1 MSTEKNENEAEKEIF
16 DFTKMY
22 KAVLERSEVPN
33 IEIPFAVQDVIS
45 RIEQAQLQRAREYL
59 NMQLADIMQNVKRII
74 NRYTADENMHAG
86 RKISLIE
93 HKKRRGSLLEKIV
106 ACAKTAEIKDKT
118 LAYILAW
125 LEEWNVTLSE
135 ITAIDIEEH
144 HHCLAQMEMLP
155 ETFKA
160 IENNVKILSRISMF
174 LLEEKKKQKKKTA
187 SRSSLWKS
195 WKERVIKRPA
205 TAHALRPDQMISDQ
219 FATKTKVSEIQDML
233 QELIG
238 TAMFNKLE
246 NNAIKYISSTTVN
259 LSKALSTLN
268 DEVKAI
274 NLHTSDM
281 YTSETVEREQEISLK
296 IIQDLSKRNEMLQQK
311 LREAEEKYEHLIRS
325 KVAEQQALPT
335 STQKVLPEPSP
346 QSAMSQADTENSL
359 DSILAKEFENMV
371 DEAPKKG
378 TKGLGIKWDSTHL
391 YAAQGET
398 TPDLTGQQKKSS
410 GEITEDMV
418 SVKKGGAFQKD
429 GADEFQSQKKKHTKG
444 PSGQETS
451 ESNVNDNKGKQ
462 KVTGTKLDHHLEL
475 QALDKKRK
483 ETKSFPETK
492 SKSLTES
499 KSQHFPSDFPSDKSQ
514 GGKSGTSGILEQR
527 REAKSEH
534 SRSKSQTSTE
544 NKEELTTESMDR
556 DSRNE
561 MSSTPEPSRLSK
573 LDHSSEKIK
582 GKKHRISPGSPTGK
596 EEKSEEKDVSVFTK
610 KFKSL
615 ELAKSG
621 IPDGESEQSNLEEFQ
636 KAVVS
641 FLKEKTDNIGKPL
654 DKKTVSKEELLLKRS
669 EVEKLGIIKAKME
682 EYFQKVAETLTK
694 ILRKYKDIKN
704 EGRIGEKAL
713 KQKKAVS
720 FMPERH
726 SQEPTSAKSEIS
738 TLISQE
744 RLDPLTDNLIRM
756 ILTEIESER
765 NVPEASTVGTDS
777 KEKEKQE
784 LEKRRFE
791 MINKNLEKEEAWLPV
806 KEGKQGQQKEKQWQE
821 EEVWK
826 GQQKHEIQKQIE
838 SDEKQKQRQE
848 EREGYQKSKQQQLEA
863 WKQKTKQQGVPLEEE
878 KGQQTM
884 QVQKEVRHLEQ
895 ESSLEREKKQK
906 ARRKVGDYES
916 QKQKTAKEMKTY
928 EQLEE
933 VLSQTSITLS
943 HRWES
948 TQKDTPQT
956 HQRKDFIGNLKKLG
970 DLAEGKHP
978 IPITTPIST
987 QSSSRGPS
995 SVPGAS
1001 LAKSITLTSRLAQA
1015 MEIDLASE
1023 EAEALE
1029 TMDSFNQVQALGE
1042 TITPKMPRGLGV
1054 ALSAEQAQAL
1064 GIPITPQQ
1072 AQAQGIML
1080 TPQQVKALGVTLTPE
1095 QAQAPGIT
1103 LTPQQAQALG
1113 IVFTPEE
1120 AQAPGITLTP
1130 QQVLALGIP
1139 ITPQQIQ
1146 EVGVSLTPQQAQAL
1160 GITLTPEQA
1169 QAPGITLTP
1178 QQAQALGI
1186 PVTLQ
1191 QIQEVGASLTPQQA
1205 QALGIPVTPQQIQKV
1220 GVSLTPQQA
1229 QALGIILT
1237 PEQAQAPGITL
1248 TPRQVQALGVPVTPQ
1263 QVQAQGINL
1272 TPQQAQALGISVTPQ
1287 HIPDVG
1293 ASLTPQQAQAL
1304 GIPITQ
1310 QAEAQ
1315 GITLTPQQAQAL
1327 GITLAPEQAQA
1338 PGITLTP
1345 QQAQALGITL
1355 TPEQAQPPGI
1365 TLTPQQAQA
1374 LGITLTPE
1382 QAQAPGIT
1390 LTPQQAQVLGITLAP
1405 EQAQP
1410 PGITLTPQQ
1419 AQALGITLAPEQA
1432 QAPGITLTPQQAQ
1445 ALGITLAPEQAQ
1457 APGITLTPQQAQAL
1471 GITLTPEQAQA
1482 PGITLTPQQAQALGI
1497 TLAPEQAQVPG
1508 ITLTPQQA
1516 QALGITLAPEQ
1527 AQAPGITLTPQQAQA
1542 LGITLTP
1549 EQAQAPGITLT
1560 LQQAQ
1565 ALGITLAPEQ
1575 AQAPGITLTL
1585 QQAQALGIT
1594 LAPEQTQAPGITLTP
1609 QQARTLGITLA
1620 PEQAQAPGITLTP
1633 QQAQALGITLAPEQA
1648 QVPGI
1653 TLTPQQAQALGITLA
1668 PEQAQAPGITLTP
1681 QQAQALGIT
1690 LTPEQAQAPGITLT
1704 PQQAQALGITLAPE
1718 QAQAPGITLTP
1729 QQAQA
1734 LGIPITPQQAEAQG
1748 LTLTPQQTQDLGIPA
1763 TPQGIVFTP
1772 QQAQALGIHI
1782 TPEQAQAQD
1791 ITLTPQQSQ
1800 ALRIPVTIPQ
1810 AQDLGAPFT
1819 LGQAQALG
1827 VSLSH
1832 EQFAELGVPLTS
1844 DKVYTLEYPHIPEQ
1858 IQPVEAPL
1866 TPGEAWSLGITV
1878 RSVQDLT
1885 SRTPLI
1891 KEQPLPPWARPPS
1904 VHTLKT
1910 GISSITDK
1918 SVTKHA
1924 PHISK
1929 ESPVSS
1935 AATAEKSP
1943 IFEVPSTPLHISRFP
1958 LKQAPSEKFL
1968 GMRIPSDP
1976 GKPLAPQISP
1986 SSRQTP
1992 VSKDLSTSVPFPTP
2006 VPSPISGLSPTP
2018 QQPLEPE
2025 ALLSS
2030 RRFFISRDSMA
2041 PQSPLIQKP
2050 LLDLRQPLMSGVPVT
2065 FAQIPQIWAPLSPG
2079 KHLVPGTS
2087 SIPQEL
2093 LKSRP
2098 LTLSEKFQ
2106 ASQTFATRKQSP
2118 GLQAPSTLRQHL
2130 PPGTLP
2136 GHASPLWVSPT
2147 PGRPLTPLTPSTP
2160 EKPQKGLSSAVSEKR
2175 KKRLSI
2181 ISSLKLKSVSVHPS
2195 APSFKVIQAP
2205 FTTKKFQT
2213 AEVSDTSEEI
2223 QIPKDPFA
2231 VKQFRMFKS
2240 HLTDYK
2246 TPVSQAPYVDEG
2258 TLPATLIKP
2267 VTPLP
2272 SLITTQLLKT
2282 RQSSPSEWDQ
2292 KSQLPPINKPWVL
2305 TSVSDTKQ
2313 PKMMVPTSYP
2323 QELKEQNYFVD
2334 VEAQRKNLILLNQA
2348 TKSSILPSQLHTEAR
2363 NLIIETFH
2371 TDKVRLGYLFRK
2383 YNAYRLIQRARNN
2396 IIKRLQAIQITGRS
2410 YETQNLYIMLKRIDD
2425 YQKKIMQIW
2434 TEKQNSLEQKRN
2446 QCLRKMMYLFSQLQE
2461 TYKLNLDQPIPL
2473 VIEKKQK
2480 PASTKSVQQPCP
2492 KLLKED
2498 NRKYNILNKFRKDD
2512 QLQAIW
2518 NADLSTSSYPIT
2530 EKTSMHPFWAQL
2542 GGYPDIPMLL
2552 QLDVQS
2558 AFIRSLTCIQSRFK
2572 KIPR

>member
-346 QSAMSQADTENSL
+346 QSAISQADTENSL
-359 DSILAKEFENMV
+359 DSILAKEFENML

-527 REAKSEH
+527 REAKSKH

-556 DSRNE
+556 DGRNE

-878 KGQQTM
+878 KGQQMM

-1001 LAKSITLTSRLAQA
+1001 LAKC
-1015 MEIDLASE
+1015 
-1023 EAEALE
+1023 
-1029 TMDSFNQVQALGE
+1029 
-1042 TITPKMPRGLGV
+1042 
-1054 ALSAEQAQAL
+1054 
-1064 GIPITPQQ
+1064 
-1072 AQAQGIML
+1072 IML

-1113 IVFTPEE
+1113 IIFTPEE

-1220 GVSLTPQQA
+1220 EVSLTPQQA
-1229 QALGIILT
+1229 QALGIILTPEQAQAPGITLTPRQVQALGVPVTPQQVQAQGINLTPQQAQALGITLT

-1345 QQAQALGITL
+1345 QQAQAMGISVI
-1355 TPEQAQPPGI
+1355 PQHIPDVGAS
-1365 TLTPQQAQA
+1365 LTPQQAQA
-1374 LGITLTPE
+1374 LGIP
-1382 QAQAPGIT
+1382 IT
-1390 LTPQQAQVLGITLAP
+1390 QQQAQVLGITLAP

-1471 GITLTPEQAQA
+1471 GITL
-1482 PGITLTPQQAQALGI
+1482 
-1497 TLAPEQAQVPG
+1497 
-1508 ITLTPQQA
+1508 
-1516 QALGITLAPEQ
+1516 APEQ
-1527 AQAPGITLTPQQAQA
+1527 AQAPGITLTP
-1542 LGITLTP
+1542 
-1549 EQAQAPGITLT
+1549 
-1560 LQQAQ
+1560 QQAQ

-1594 LAPEQTQAPGITLTP
+1594 LTPEQTQAPGITLTP
-1609 QQARTLGITLA
+1609 QQAR
-1620 PEQAQAPGITLTP
+1620 
-1633 QQAQALGITLAPEQA
+1633 
-1648 QVPGI
+1648 
-1653 TLTPQQAQALGITLA
+1653 ALGITLA

-1681 QQAQALGIT
+1681 QQAQALGTT

-1718 QAQAPGITLTP
+1718 QAQAPRITLTP

-2292 KSQLPPINKPWVL
+2292 KSKLPPINKPWVL

-2492 KLLKED
+2492 KLPKED

>member
-144 HHCLAQMEMLP
+144 HQCLAQMEMLP

-346 QSAMSQADTENSL
+346 QSAISQADTENSL
-359 DSILAKEFENMV
+359 DSILAKEFENML

-410 GEITEDMV
+410 GEVTEDMV

-514 GGKSGTSGILEQR
+514 DGKSGTSGILEQR
-527 REAKSEH
+527 REAKSKH

-544 NKEELTTESMDR
+544 NKEALTTESMDR
-556 DSRNE
+556 DGRNE

-878 KGQQTM
+878 KGQQMM

-987 QSSSRGPS
+987 QFSSRGPS
-995 SVPGAS
+995 SVPG
-1001 LAKSITLTSRLAQA
+1001 
-1015 MEIDLASE
+1015 
-1023 EAEALE
+1023 
-1029 TMDSFNQVQALGE
+1029 
-1042 TITPKMPRGLGV
+1042 
-1054 ALSAEQAQAL
+1054 QAQAL

-1072 AQAQGIML
+1072 AQDQGIML

-1113 IVFTPEE
+1113 IIFTPEE

-1310 QAEAQ
+1310 Q
-1315 GITLTPQQAQAL
+1315 
-1327 GITLAPEQAQA
+1327 
-1338 PGITLTP
+1338 
-1345 QQAQALGITL
+1345 
-1355 TPEQAQPPGI
+1355 
-1365 TLTPQQAQA
+1365 QAQA

-1390 LTPQQAQVLGITLAP
+1390 LTPQQAQALGVPVTPQQVQAQGINLTPQQAQALGISVTPQHIPDVGASLTP
-1405 EQAQP
+1405 QQAQALGIP
-1410 PGITLTPQQ
+1410 ITQQAEAQGITLTPQQ

-1471 GITLTPEQAQA
+1471 GITLAPE
-1482 PGITLTPQQAQALGI
+1482 QAQALGI

-1516 QALGITLAPEQ
+1516 QA
-1527 AQAPGITLTPQQAQA
+1527 
-1542 LGITLTP
+1542 
-1549 EQAQAPGITLT
+1549 
-1560 LQQAQ
+1560 
-1565 ALGITLAPEQ
+1565 
-1575 AQAPGITLTL
+1575 
-1585 QQAQALGIT
+1585 
-1594 LAPEQTQAPGITLTP
+1594 
-1609 QQARTLGITLA
+1609 LGITLA

-1668 PEQAQAPGITLTP
+1668 PEQAQAPGITLTL

-1690 LTPEQAQAPGITLT
+1690 LAPEQAQAPGITLT

-1718 QAQAPGITLTP
+1718 QAQAPRITLTP

-2498 NRKYNILNKFRKDD
+2498 NREYNILNKFRKDD

>member
-346 QSAMSQADTENSL
+346 QSAISQADTENSL
-359 DSILAKEFENMV
+359 DSILAKEFENML

-527 REAKSEH
+527 REAKSKH

-556 DSRNE
+556 DGRNE

-878 KGQQTM
+878 KGQQMM

-948 TQKDTPQT
+948 TQKDMPQT

-1001 LAKSITLTSRLAQA
+1001 L
-1015 MEIDLASE
+1015 
-1023 EAEALE
+1023 
-1029 TMDSFNQVQALGE
+1029 
-1042 TITPKMPRGLGV
+1042 
-1054 ALSAEQAQAL
+1054 
-1064 GIPITPQQ
+1064 
-1072 AQAQGIML
+1072 
-1080 TPQQVKALGVTLTPE
+1080 
-1095 QAQAPGIT
+1095 
-1103 LTPQQAQALG
+1103 
-1113 IVFTPEE
+1113 
-1120 AQAPGITLTP
+1120 
-1130 QQVLALGIP
+1130 
-1139 ITPQQIQ
+1139 
-1146 EVGVSLTPQQAQAL
+1146 AL

-1248 TPRQVQALGVPVTPQ
+1248 TPQQAQALGVPV
-1263 QVQAQGINL
+1263 
-1272 TPQQAQALGISVTPQ
+1272 
-1287 HIPDVG
+1287 
-1293 ASLTPQQAQAL
+1293 TPQQAQAL

-1419 AQALGITLAPEQA
+1419 AQALGITL
-1432 QAPGITLTPQQAQ
+1432 
-1445 ALGITLAPEQAQ
+1445 
-1457 APGITLTPQQAQAL
+1457 
-1471 GITLTPEQAQA
+1471 TPEQAQA

-1542 LGITLTP
+1542 LGITLAP

-1560 LQQAQ
+1560 LQQAQELGITLTPEQTQAPGITLTPQQARALGITLAPKQAQAPGITLTPQQAQ

-1594 LAPEQTQAPGITLTP
+1594 LTPEQT
-1609 QQARTLGITLA
+1609 
-1620 PEQAQAPGITLTP
+1620 QAPGITLTP
-1633 QQAQALGITLAPEQA
+1633 QQAQALGITLAPK
-1648 QVPGI
+1648 
-1653 TLTPQQAQALGITLA
+1653 
-1668 PEQAQAPGITLTP
+1668 
-1681 QQAQALGIT
+1681 
-1690 LTPEQAQAPGITLT
+1690 QAQAPGITLT

-1734 LGIPITPQQAEAQG
+1734 LGITLAPEQAQAPGITLTLQQAQALGITLAPEQAQAPG
-1748 LTLTPQQTQDLGIPA
+1748 ITLTPQQARALGITLAPEQA
-1763 TPQGIVFTP
+1763 QAPGITLTPQQAQALGTTLTPEQAQAPGITLTP
-1772 QQAQALGIHI
+1772 QQAQALGITLAPEQAQAPRITLTPQQAQALGIPI
-1782 TPEQAQAQD
+1782 TPQQAQAQD

-1832 EQFAELGVPLTS
+1832 EQFAELGIPLTS

-2492 KLLKED
+2492 KLPKED

>member
-187 SRSSLWKS
+187 YRSSLWKS

-281 YTSETVEREQEISLK
+281 YSSETVEREQEISLK

-346 QSAMSQADTENSL
+346 QSAISQADTENSL

-556 DSRNE
+556 DGRNE

-995 SVPGAS
+995 SVPG
-1001 LAKSITLTSRLAQA
+1001 
-1015 MEIDLASE
+1015 
-1023 EAEALE
+1023 
-1029 TMDSFNQVQALGE
+1029 
-1042 TITPKMPRGLGV
+1042 
-1054 ALSAEQAQAL
+1054 QAQAL

-1113 IVFTPEE
+1113 IIFTPEE

-1263 QVQAQGINL
+1263 QVQAQGISL

-1327 GITLAPEQAQA
+1327 GITLTPEQAQA

-1355 TPEQAQPPGI
+1355 A
-1365 TLTPQQAQA
+1365 
-1374 LGITLTPE
+1374 PE
-1382 QAQAPGIT
+1382 QAQA
-1390 LTPQQAQVLGITLAP
+1390 
-1405 EQAQP
+1405 

-1497 TLAPEQAQVPG
+1497 TLAPEQAQAPG

-1542 LGITLTP
+1542 
-1549 EQAQAPGITLT
+1549 
-1560 LQQAQ
+1560 
-1565 ALGITLAPEQ
+1565 
-1575 AQAPGITLTL
+1575 
-1585 QQAQALGIT
+1585 
-1594 LAPEQTQAPGITLTP
+1594 
-1609 QQARTLGITLA
+1609 LGITLA

-1653 TLTPQQAQALGITLA
+1653 TLTPQQAQALGITLT

-1690 LTPEQAQAPGITLT
+1690 LTPEQAQPPGITLT
-1704 PQQAQALGITLAPE
+1704 PQQAQALGITLTPE
-1718 QAQAPGITLTP
+1718 QAQPPGITLTP

-1734 LGIPITPQQAEAQG
+1734 LGI
-1748 LTLTPQQTQDLGIPA
+1748 TLTPEQAQPPGI
-1763 TPQGIVFTP
+1763 TLTP
-1772 QQAQALGIHI
+1772 QQAQALGITL
-1782 TPEQAQAQD
+1782 TPEQAQPPG
-1791 ITLTPQQSQ
+1791 ITLTPQQ
-1800 ALRIPVTIPQ
+1800 
-1810 AQDLGAPFT
+1810 
-1819 LGQAQALG
+1819 AQALG
-1827 VSLSH
+1827 ITLTPEQAQ

-2106 ASQTFATRKQSP
+2106 ASQTFATHKQSP

-2231 VKQFRMFKS
+2231 VKQYRMFKS

-2282 RQSSPSEWDQ
+2282 RQSSPSESDQ

-2313 PKMMVPTSYP
+2313 PKIMVPTSYP

-2558 AFIRSLTCIQSRFK
+2558 AFIRSLTCIQSRK
-2572 KIPR
+2572 YKYRCLRPRATSSTYQAT

>member
-160 IENNVKILSRISMF
+160 IENNVKILSRISITAQKEKCNLIYVLCFFF
-174 LLEEKKKQKKKTA
+174 LLA

-346 QSAMSQADTENSL
+346 QSAISQADTENSL
-359 DSILAKEFENMV
+359 DSILAKEFENML

-527 REAKSEH
+527 REAKSKH

-556 DSRNE
+556 DGRNE

-863 WKQKTKQQGVPLEEE
+863 WKQKTKQQGVPLEE
-878 KGQQTM
+878 KGQQMM

-995 SVPGAS
+995 SVPGA
-1001 LAKSITLTSRLAQA
+1001 
-1015 MEIDLASE
+1015 
-1023 EAEALE
+1023 
-1029 TMDSFNQVQALGE
+1029 
-1042 TITPKMPRGLGV
+1042 
-1054 ALSAEQAQAL
+1054 AEQAQAL

-1072 AQAQGIML
+1072 AQDQGIML

-1113 IVFTPEE
+1113 IIFTPEE

-1419 AQALGITLAPEQA
+1419 AQALGITL
-1432 QAPGITLTPQQAQ
+1432 
-1445 ALGITLAPEQAQ
+1445 
-1457 APGITLTPQQAQAL
+1457 
-1471 GITLTPEQAQA
+1471 TPEQAQA
-1482 PGITLTPQQAQALGI
+1482 
-1497 TLAPEQAQVPG
+1497 
-1508 ITLTPQQA
+1508 
-1516 QALGITLAPEQ
+1516 
-1527 AQAPGITLTPQQAQA
+1527 
-1542 LGITLTP
+1542 
-1549 EQAQAPGITLT
+1549 
-1560 LQQAQ
+1560 
-1565 ALGITLAPEQ
+1565 
-1575 AQAPGITLTL
+1575 
-1585 QQAQALGIT
+1585 
-1594 LAPEQTQAPGITLTP
+1594 
-1609 QQARTLGITLA
+1609 
-1620 PEQAQAPGITLTP
+1620 
-1633 QQAQALGITLAPEQA
+1633 
-1648 QVPGI
+1648 PGI

-1734 LGIPITPQQAEAQG
+1734 LGITLTPEQAQAPGITLTPQQARALGITLAPEQAQAPGITLTPQQAQALGITLTPEQAQASGITLTPQQAQALGITLAPEQAQAPGITLTPQQAQALGITLTPEQAQAPGITLTPQQAQALGITLAPEQAQAPRITLTPQQAQALGIPITPQQAEAQG

-1763 TPQGIVFTP
+1763 TPQGI
-1772 QQAQALGIHI
+1772 
-1782 TPEQAQAQD
+1782 
-1791 ITLTPQQSQ
+1791 
-1800 ALRIPVTIPQ
+1800 
-1810 AQDLGAPFT
+1810 
-1819 LGQAQALG
+1819 AQALG

-1832 EQFAELGVPLTS
+1832 EQFAELGIPLTS

-2079 KHLVPGTS
+2079 KHLVSGTS

-2492 KLLKED
+2492 KLPKED

-2558 AFIRSLTCIQSRFK
+2558 AFIRSLTCIQSRK
-2572 KIPR
+2572 

>member
-1 MSTEKNENEAEKEIF
+1 
-16 DFTKMY
+16 MY
-22 KAVLERSEVPN
+22 KTVLEKSEVPN
-33 IEIPFAVQDVIS
+33 IEIPFAVQDVIGK
-45 RIEQAQLQRAREYL
+45 IEQAQLQRAREYL
-59 NMQLADIMQNVKRII
+59 NMQLTDIMQNVKRII
-74 NRYTADENMHAG
+74 NRYTMNENMHAG
-86 RKISLIE
+86 RKMSLIE

-160 IENNVKILSRISMF
+160 IESNVKILSRITAY

-238 TAMFNKLE
+238 TSLFNKLE

-274 NLHTSDM
+274 NLHTSDT
-281 YTSETVEREQEISLK
+281 YANETVEREQEISLK
-296 IIQDLSKRNEMLQQK
+296 IIEDLSKRNEMLQQK
-311 LREAEEKYEHLIRS
+311 LQEAEEKYEHLIRS
-325 KVAEQQALPT
+325 KVVEHQALPT
-335 STQKVLPEPSP
+335 STQKMLPEPSP
-346 QSAMSQADTENSL
+346 QSTISQADTENSL
-359 DSILAKEFENMV
+359 DSILTKEFENMV
-371 DEAPKKG
+371 NEAPQKE
-378 TKGLGIKWDSTHL
+378 TKALGIKSDSSQL

-398 TPDLTGQQKKSS
+398 TPDLTDQQKKSS
-410 GEITEDMV
+410 GEITEDKI

-429 GADEFQSQKKKHTKG
+429 GADEFQSQKKKRTKG
-444 PSGQETS
+444 LSVQETS
-451 ESNVNDNKGKQ
+451 ESNVNDDKGKQ

-475 QALDKKRK
+475 QTLDKKRN
-483 ETKSFPETK
+483 ETKSFPEAK

-514 GGKSGTSGILEQR
+514 GGRSGTSGKVEQV

-534 SRSKSQTSTE
+534 LQSKSQMSSE
-544 NKEELTTESMDR
+544 NEEELTTEPTDKDGR
-556 DSRNE
+556 KE
-561 MSSTPEPSRLSK
+561 TSSAPEPSRWSK
-573 LDHSSEKIK
+573 LDLSSEKIK
-582 GKKHRISPGSPTGK
+582 GKKHRISPGSTTRK
-596 EEKSEEKDVSVFTK
+596 EEKSEEKDMSVFTK

-621 IPDGESEQSNLEEFQ
+621 VPDEKSEQSNLEEFQ
-636 KAVVS
+636 KAIES
-641 FLKEKTDNIGKPL
+641 FLKEKIDNIGKPW
-654 DKKTVSKEELLLKRS
+654 DKKTVSKEELLSKRS
-669 EVEKLGIIKAKME
+669 EVEKLGTIKTKME
-682 EYFQKVAETLTK
+682 EYFQKVAETVTK
-694 ILRKYKDIKN
+694 ILRTYKDIKN
-704 EGRIGEKAL
+704 EGQIGEKPL
-713 KQKKAVS
+713 KLRKAVS

-726 SQEPTSAKSEIS
+726 SQEPTSAQSEIS

-744 RLDPLTDNLIRM
+744 RLDPLTDNFIRM

-765 NVPEASTVGTDS
+765 NVPEASTVGTDY

-784 LEKRRFE
+784 LEERRFE
-791 MINKNLEKEEAWLPV
+791 MIKKNLEKEEAWLPV
-806 KEGKQGQQKEKQWQE
+806 KEGKQRQQKEKQWQE

-826 GQQKHEIQKQIE
+826 GQQKLKIQKQIE
-838 SDEKQKQRQE
+838 SDEKQKQREE

-863 WKQKTKQQGVPLEEE
+863 WKQTTKQQGVPLEKE
-878 KGQQTM
+878 KGQQMM
-884 QVQKEVRHLEQ
+884 QVQKEVRLLEQ
-895 ESSLEREKKQK
+895 ESSLEREEKQK
-906 ARRKVGDYES
+906 ARRNVGDYES
-916 QKQKTAKEMKTY
+916 QKQNTAKEMKTY
-928 EQLEE
+928 EQLEG

-948 TQKDTPQT
+948 TQKDIPQT
-956 HQRKDFIGNLKKLG
+956 HQRTDFTGNLKKLG
-970 DLAEGKHP
+970 DLAEGKHR

-995 SVPGAS
+995 P
-1001 LAKSITLTSRLAQA
+1001 
-1015 MEIDLASE
+1015 
-1023 EAEALE
+1023 
-1029 TMDSFNQVQALGE
+1029 
-1042 TITPKMPRGLGV
+1042 
-1054 ALSAEQAQAL
+1054 LSEQAQAL
-1064 GIPITPQQ
+1064 GIPVTPQQ

-1080 TPQQVKALGVTLTPE
+1080 THQQVKALGVTLTHE

-1113 IVFTPEE
+1113 ILVTPQQAQAQGITLTPQQAKALGVTLPPEQAQATGFTLTPQQAQALGIIFTPEQ
-1120 AQAPGITLTP
+1120 AQTPGITLTP

-1139 ITPQQIQ
+1139 VTPQQIQ
-1146 EVGVSLTPQQAQAL
+1146 EVRVSLTPQQAQAL
-1160 GITLTPEQA
+1160 GIALTPEQA
-1169 QAPGITLTP
+1169 QAPRITLTP

-1191 QIQEVGASLTPQQA
+1191 QIQEVDASLTPQQA
-1205 QALGIPVTPQQIQKV
+1205 QALGIPVPSQQIQEV

-1229 QALGIILT
+1229 QALGTILT

-1248 TPRQVQALGVPVTPQ
+1248 TPQQVQALGVPVTPQ
-1263 QVQAQGINL
+1263 QVQAQGISL

-1310 QAEAQ
+1310 WAEAQ
-1315 GITLTPQQAQAL
+1315 
-1327 GITLAPEQAQA
+1327 
-1338 PGITLTP
+1338 
-1345 QQAQALGITL
+1345 
-1355 TPEQAQPPGI
+1355 GI

-1382 QAQAPGIT
+1382 QAQAS
-1390 LTPQQAQVLGITLAP
+1390 
-1405 EQAQP
+1405 
-1410 PGITLTPQQ
+1410 GITLTPQQ
-1419 AQALGITLAPEQA
+1419 AQAPGITLTPEQA

-1445 ALGITLAPEQAQ
+1445 APGITLTPEQAQAPGITLTPQQAQAPGITLTPEQAQ

-1497 TLAPEQAQVPG
+1497 TL
-1508 ITLTPQQA
+1508 T
-1516 QALGITLAPEQ
+1516 
-1527 AQAPGITLTPQQAQA
+1527 
-1542 LGITLTP
+1542 
-1549 EQAQAPGITLT
+1549 
-1560 LQQAQ
+1560 
-1565 ALGITLAPEQ
+1565 
-1575 AQAPGITLTL
+1575 
-1585 QQAQALGIT
+1585 
-1594 LAPEQTQAPGITLTP
+1594 
-1609 QQARTLGITLA
+1609 
-1620 PEQAQAPGITLTP
+1620 
-1633 QQAQALGITLAPEQA
+1633 
-1648 QVPGI
+1648 
-1653 TLTPQQAQALGITLA
+1653 

-1704 PQQAQALGITLAPE
+1704 PQQAQALGITLTPEQAQASGITLTPQQAQALGITLTPE

-1734 LGIPITPQQAEAQG
+1734 LGVSV
-1748 LTLTPQQTQDLGIPA
+1748 TLQHIQEVGISL
-1763 TPQGIVFTP
+1763 TP
-1772 QQAQALGIHI
+1772 QQAQALGIPITPQQGEAHSLTLTPQQAHALGITLTPDQAQAPWVSLTSQQVQALRSHI
-1782 TPEQAQAQD
+1782 TPEQAQAQG

-1800 ALRIPVTIPQ
+1800 ALRIPVIIPQ
-1810 AQDLGAPFT
+1810 PQD
-1819 LGQAQALG
+1819 
-1827 VSLSH
+1827 
-1832 EQFAELGVPLTS
+1832 EQFAKLGVPLTS
-1844 DKVYTLEYPHIPEQ
+1844 DKVYALEYPHIPEQ
-1858 IQPVEAPL
+1858 IQPLEAPF
-1866 TPGEAWSLGITV
+1866 TPGEAWSMGITV
-1878 RSVQDLT
+1878 S
-1885 SRTPLI
+1885 
-1891 KEQPLPPWARPPS
+1891 
-1904 VHTLKT
+1904 
-1910 GISSITDK
+1910 TDK

-1924 PHISK
+1924 PHTPN

-1935 AATAEKSP
+1935 AAIAEESP
-1943 IFEVPSTPLHISRFP
+1943 VFEVPSTPFRMSRFP
-1958 LKQAPSEKFL
+1958 LQQAPSEKFL

-1976 GKPLAPQISP
+1976 GKPLAPQTSP
-1986 SSRQTP
+1986 SSRQTLM
-1992 VSKDLSTSVPFPTP
+1992 SKDLSTSVPFPAP

-2018 QQPLEPE
+2018 QQPFEPE
-2025 ALLSS
+2025 
-2030 RRFFISRDSMA
+2030 
-2041 PQSPLIQKP
+2041 QPLI
-2050 LLDLRQPLMSGVPVT
+2050 SGVPVT
-2065 FAQIPQIWAPLSPG
+2065 SVQIPQIWAPLSPR
-2079 KHLVPGTS
+2079 KHLVSGTT

-2093 LKSRP
+2093 LKSGP
-2098 LTLSEKFQ
+2098 LTLSEQFQ
-2106 ASQTFATRKQSP
+2106 ASQTFATHKQSP
-2118 GLQAPSTLRQHL
+2118 GLQAPSTLGQHL
-2130 PPGTLP
+2130 PPRTLP
-2136 GHASPLWVSPT
+2136 GQASPLWVSPT

-2160 EKPQKGLSSAVSEKR
+2160 EKPQKDLSSAVSEKR
-2175 KKRLSI
+2175 KERLSI

-2223 QIPKDPFA
+2223 QIPEDHFA
-2231 VKQFRMFKS
+2231 VERFRMFKS

-2246 TPVSQAPYVDEG
+2246 TPVSQAPYADEG
-2258 TLPATLIKP
+2258 TLPTTLIKP

-2305 TSVSDTKQ
+2305 TSVSDTRQ

-2348 TKSSILPSQLHTEAR
+2348 TKASILPSQLHTEAR
-2363 NLIIETFH
+2363 NLIIETLR

-2396 IIKRLQAIQITGRS
+2396 IIKRLLAIQDTGRS

-2425 YQKKIMQIW
+2425 YQKKVMQIW
-2434 TEKQNSLEQKRN
+2434 TEKQNSLEQKRI
-2446 QCLRKMMYLFSQLQE
+2446 QCLRKMMYFFSQLQE
-2461 TYKLNLDQPIPL
+2461 IYKLNLDQPIPL
-2473 VIEKKQK
+2473 VVEKKQI
-2480 PASTKSVQQPCP
+2480 PASTKSVQQPCS
-2492 KLLKED
+2492 KLLKEE
-2498 NRKYNILNKFRKDD
+2498 NRKYNILNKFRKDN

-2530 EKTSMHPFWAQL
+2530 EKTSMHSLWAQL

-2558 AFIRSLTCIQSRFK
+2558 AFIRSLTCIQSSTRK
-2572 KIPR
+2572 LPKVGS

>member
-346 QSAMSQADTENSL
+346 QSAISQADTENSL
-359 DSILAKEFENMV
+359 DSILAKEFENIV

-444 PSGQETS
+444 PSRQETS

-995 SVPGAS
+995 SVPG
-1001 LAKSITLTSRLAQA
+1001 
-1015 MEIDLASE
+1015 
-1023 EAEALE
+1023 
-1029 TMDSFNQVQALGE
+1029 
-1042 TITPKMPRGLGV
+1042 
-1054 ALSAEQAQAL
+1054 QAQAL

-1113 IVFTPEE
+1113 IIFTPEE

-1237 PEQAQAPGITL
+1237 REQAQAPGITL
-1248 TPRQVQALGVPVTPQ
+1248 TPWQVQALGVPVTPQ
-1263 QVQAQGINL
+1263 QVQAQGISL

-1327 GITLAPEQAQA
+1327 GITLTPEQAQAPGITLTPQQAQALGITLAPEQAQA

-1355 TPEQAQPPGI
+1355 A
-1365 TLTPQQAQA
+1365 
-1374 LGITLTPE
+1374 PE
-1382 QAQAPGIT
+1382 QAQA
-1390 LTPQQAQVLGITLAP
+1390 
-1405 EQAQP
+1405 

-1471 GITLTPEQAQA
+1471 GITLTPEQAQ
-1482 PGITLTPQQAQALGI
+1482 
-1497 TLAPEQAQVPG
+1497 V
-1508 ITLTPQQA
+1508 
-1516 QALGITLAPEQ
+1516 
-1527 AQAPGITLTPQQAQA
+1527 
-1542 LGITLTP
+1542 
-1549 EQAQAPGITLT
+1549 
-1560 LQQAQ
+1560 
-1565 ALGITLAPEQ
+1565 
-1575 AQAPGITLTL
+1575 
-1585 QQAQALGIT
+1585 
-1594 LAPEQTQAPGITLTP
+1594 
-1609 QQARTLGITLA
+1609 
-1620 PEQAQAPGITLTP
+1620 
-1633 QQAQALGITLAPEQA
+1633 
-1648 QVPGI
+1648 
-1653 TLTPQQAQALGITLA
+1653 
-1668 PEQAQAPGITLTP
+1668 PGITLTP

-1704 PQQAQALGITLAPE
+1704 PQQAQALGITLTPEQAQPPGITLTPQQARALGITLTPEQAQPPGITLTPQQARALGITLTPEQAQPPGITLTPQQAQALGITLTPEQAQPPGITLTPQQAQALGITLTPEQAQPPGITLTPQQAQALGITLAPE
-1718 QAQAPGITLTP
+1718 QAQAPRITLTP

-1734 LGIPITPQQAEAQG
+1734 LGIPITPQPAEAQG

-1810 AQDLGAPFT
+1810 TQDLGAPFT

-1929 ESPVSS
+1929 KSPVSS

-2050 LLDLRQPLMSGVPVT
+2050 LLDLRQPLMSGVPVS

-2348 TKSSILPSQLHTEAR
+2348 AKSSILPSQLHTEAR

-2473 VIEKKQK
+2473 VIEQKQK

-2558 AFIRSLTCIQSRFK
+2558 AFIRSLTCIQSSTGELPKVGSWCDVKLTPVIK
-2572 KIPR
+2572 KYP